1 MTKRMILMLLVT
13 AAVFGS
19 VFGLKA
25 FSTIMLN
32 DIVDSMPTPP
42 ETISSAPVERHQWAQ
57 YVDAVGS
64 LVAVHG
70 ADLTAE
76 TSGTVTEIAFE
87 SGQKVEKG
95 QLLLTFDAAEEEGE
109 LARLEAQAELVEIER
124 RRREKL
130 FKRGTISKSE
140 YDAAL
145 AETRGAKAAV
155 AAQRGRLAKK
165 VLRAPFSGT
174 LGIRRV
180 AVGQYLHAGDAIV
193 TLQSLDPI
201 ELDFSLPER
210 LLSKI
215 QVGSEIRANIDAF
228 PGETFAGKILAIE
241 PKINPETR
249 NFDVRARLANSEQK
263 LKPGLFA
270 KLRIEYDAPRQVL
283 AIPRTAI
290 KYSSYGDSV
299 FVIQE
304 KTQDASPG
312 DGEAQPSRQQ
322 GEHKEVV
329 QRFVELGEVRG
340 DFVEVKEGLTAEDV
354 VAGSGLL
361 KLRSRVPVVIENALA
376 PSAELSPTPPRG

>member
-1 MTKRMILMLLVT
+1 MTKRMMIMLLIT
-13 AAVFGS
+13 GAVFGS

-25 FSTIMLN
+25 FSTNMLN
-32 DIVDSMPTPP
+32 EIVDAMPTPP
-42 ETISSAPVERHQWAQ
+42 ETISSAAVERHEWEQ
-57 YVDAVGS
+57 YVDAVGT

-76 TSGTVTEIAFE
+76 TDGTITEIAFE
-87 SGQKVEKG
+87 SGQEVEKG
-95 QLLLTFDAAEEEGE
+95 QLLLTFDSAVEQGE

-130 FKRGTISKSE
+130 YKRGTISKSE

-145 AETRGAKAAV
+145 AETNGAKAAV

-180 AVGQYLHAGDAIV
+180 AAGQYVRAGTAIV
-193 TLQSLDPI
+193 TLQALDPI

-210 LLSKI
+210 LLNK
-215 QVGSEIRANIDAF
+215 VATGREISARIDAF
-228 PGETFAGKILAIE
+228 PGERFTGKILAIE
-241 PKINPETR
+241 PKINPDTR
-249 NFDVRARLANSEQK
+249 NFDVRARLANPELK

-270 KLRIEYDAPRQVL
+270 KIRVQYGAARELLVV
-283 AIPRTAI
+283 PRTAI

-299 FVIQE
+299 FVLQE
-304 KTQDASPG
+304 REQVASADGDATSQEPTL
-312 DGEAQPSRQQ
+312 
-322 GEHKEVV
+322 EVV
-329 QRFVELGEVRG
+329 QRFVKLGEVRG
-340 DFVEVKEGLTAEDV
+340 DFVEVKQGLEADDV

-361 KLRSRVPVVIENALA
+361 KLRSHVPVVIENALA
-376 PSAELSPTPPRG
+376 PTAELSPMPPKG